1 MNPEEL
7 VLIKE
12 AFHDERKI
20 IKEIT
25 DEERYIGPGYYQ
37 GGSVYLTEDDELID
51 LEIQTRDYDVED
63 HVNYIE
69 FAEQLYE
76 KHHKKVNVYIY
87 CIPSVKINIQLYSI
101 KSDAD
106 FKIKLAQI
114 QKNSKMKIIETIKN
128 ILK

>member
-25 DEERYIGPGYYQ
+25 DEERYIGPRYYQ